1 MSAAP
6 PAAAQPVPP
15 PHGFLTWVA
24 TLDHKRIGIMY
35 LVVCTVFF
43 VVAGLEALA
52 MRMQLM
58 WPRLRLVSPDAYDQ
72 IFTMHG
78 TTMIFLVVMP
88 VLIGFANYF
97 IPLMIGARD
106 MAFPRLNALGLWLL
120 VLGGV
125 LLHISFMA
133 GGAPAAGWFSYSPL
147 SEQPFSTT
155 QGMDYWALSLLLLG
169 IGTVVSN
176 INIVATVI
184 TMRAPEMEIRRLPLF
199 VWMTFVNGFLVLI
212 AIPALNAALVMLL
225 ADRLLSAHFF
235 SPAAGGSALLWQ
247 HYFWTFGH
255 PEVYIM
261 ILPAFGMISE
271 IIPVFSRKP
280 IFGYG
285 FVAASTVAIAFL
297 SYGVWVH
304 HMFATGLGEVINS
317 VFAAS
322 SMLIAVPTGVKIF
335 NWSATMW
342 GGAIRL
348 TTAMKFAVAFLIE
361 FTIGGLT
368 GVMFATVPLDW
379 QATDTY
385 FVVAH
390 FHYVLFGGTAF
401 ALFAATYYW
410 FPKMSGRMLDERIG
424 RWHFWLTIIGFN
436 GTFFV
441 QHFLGL
447 MGMPRRVWTY
457 PDLPG
462 WGILNLISTAGACV
476 LALAVLVFLV
486 NILVSLRNGRPAGDN
501 PWEAWTLEWATTS
514 PPPPENFHELPPI
527 RGRRPLWDLAHPE
540 RADWR
545 VPPRPDEAR

>member
-6 PAAAQPVPP
+6 PAAPERLAPER
-15 PHGFLTWVA
+15 GFLTWVA

-35 LVVCTVFF
+35 LIVCTCFF
-43 VVAGLEALA
+43 IIAGLEALT
-52 MRMQLM
+52 MRLQLM
-58 WPRLRLVSPDAYDQ
+58 WPRLRLLSPDTYDQ

-88 VLIGFANYF
+88 VLIGFGNYM

-133 GGAPAAGWFSYSPL
+133 GGAPAAGWFGYTPL
-147 SEQPFSTT
+147 SEQPFSMT

-169 IGTVVSN
+169 IGTIVSN
-176 INIVATVI
+176 INIIATVI
-184 TMRAPEMEIRRLPLF
+184 TMRAPGMDIRRLPLF
-199 VWMTFVNGFLVLI
+199 VWMSLVNGFLVLL

-235 SPAAGGSALLWQ
+235 KAVSGGSPVLWQ

-304 HMFATGLGEVINS
+304 HMFAVGLGQPIDY

-342 GGAIRL
+342 GGSVRM
-348 TTAMKFAVAFLIE
+348 TTAMLFALAFLIE

-379 QATDTY
+379 QLTDTY

-401 ALFAATYYW
+401 ALFAAAYYW
-410 FPKMSGRMLDERIG
+410 FPKITGRMLDERIG
-424 RWHFWLTIIGFN
+424 KWHFWLTVIGFN

-447 MGMPRRVWTY
+447 MGMSRRVWTY

-462 WGILNLISTAGACV
+462 WAMLNLISTAGACI
-476 LALAVLVFLV
+476 LGLAVLVFLV
-486 NILVSLRNGRPAGDN
+486 NILVSLRSGRRAGDN
-501 PWEAWTLEWATTS
+501 PWDAWTLEWATSS
-514 PPPPENFHELPPI
+514 PPPPGNFHELPPI
-527 RGRRPLWDLAHPE
+527 RSRRPLWDAAHPD

-545 VPPRPDEAR
+545 TPPRPDEAL